1 MLTGYSGTRTVQV
14 HFFFL
19 SVVWMNN
26 EKYRSRN
33 TSMVTSSFYR
43 NAKATVLAFAIDNRT
58 SFEHLKEWMQDVE
71 RFAAHIS
78 NLQEI
83 KEEERMI

>member
-1 MLTGYSGTRTVQV
+1 
-14 HFFFL
+14 
-19 SVVWMNN
+19 
-26 EKYRSRN
+26 
-33 TSMVTSSFYR
+33 MVTSSFYR